1 MKFFNVFKNFG
12 LFTVLLSA
20 MCLAIS
26 FTDFIYEIPCNI
38 GDFIK
43 LLGLFCFIYSIF
55 FILVYMIKIIVC
67 VMKNKL
73 KGIEKD
79 FIAISLSIIVT
90 ATVWVVYYNINVVPT
105 QYLDKP
111 IIYLYPDKDTEVTVK
126 LSNPNSLTHTYPK
139 YESEW
144 KVYAK
149 TDGTL
154 TDLKTNRKLYALYW
168 EAIDNSKI
176 DMDEGFIVEGKD
188 IVNFLE
194 EKLEILGLNYKESQE
209 FIIYWLPILENN
221 KYNFI
226 RFRTQDEIDNYMK
239 LDINPKP
246 DTIIRVIMDFK
257 RLDKKINIKEQTL
270 ENKQR
275 IGFTLVEWG
284 ARELK

>member
-12 LFTVLLSA
+12 IFTVILSA

-26 FTDFIYEIPCNI
+26 FTDFIYDIPCNFS
-38 GDFIK
+38 DFIK

-111 IIYLYPDKDTEVTVK
+111 IIYLYPDKDTEVSVK
-126 LSNPNSLTHTYPK
+126 LSNPGNLTHTYPK

-149 TDGTL
+149 TNGTL

-168 EAIDNSKI
+168 EAIDNSKT
-176 DMDEGFIVEGKD
+176 DMDEGFIVAGKD
-188 IVNFLE
+188 IAKFLE

-226 RFRTQDEIDNYMK
+226 RFRTQNEIDNYMK

-257 RLDKKINIKEQTL
+257 KLDKKINIKEQTL

-275 IGFTLVEWG
+275 VGFTVVEWG